1 MTIEDNTVQLIW
13 IIIIIQKFTKQFAE
27 KSKSSV
33 IVAKKTLSEHIIIS
47 MKACSSACT
56 RRGFASC
63 ALVVISSTKRIVL
76 YVEIISR
83 N

>member
-13 IIIIIQKFTKQFAE
+13 IIIIVQKFTKQFAE

-47 MKACSSACT
+47 MKASSSACT

>member
-13 IIIIIQKFTKQFAE
+13 IIIVQKFAKQFAE

-47 MKACSSACT
+47 MKASSSVYT
-56 RRGFASC
+56 LPERGFASC
-63 ALVVISSTKRIVL
+63 APVVSSTKRIVL